1 MEKLWSPWR
10 SQYIE
15 AFNDGKAKSGCIF
28 CNAAHEDIADSDS
41 LLIDKGEFTLTV
53 LNLYPYNNGHLMV
66 VPYRH
71 LSSFD
76 LLNREEKNEVMD
88 KLQFATNAL
97 KLVSKPDGFNIG
109 ANIGQVSGAGI
120 ADHIHFH
127 VVPRWNGDTNFM
139 PVLGEVKVLSQDL
152 LATKKALIE
161 AYKTL
166 ATSTSH

>member
-15 AFNDGKAKSGCIF
+15 AFKDAKTNPGCVF
-28 CNAAHEDIADSDS
+28 CNAAKEELASQNS
-41 LLIDKGEFTLTV
+41 LLVEKGEFTFTV

-66 VPYRH
+66 IPYRH

-76 LLNREEKNEVMD
+76 LLNRDERIEIMD
-88 KLQFATNAL
+88 KLELATKAL
-97 KLVSKPDGFNIG
+97 KLLSKPDGFNIG

-120 ADHIHFH
+120 ADHVHFH

-139 PVLGEVKVLSQDL
+139 PILGEVKVLSQDL
-152 LATKKALIE
+152 LATKNGLVE

-166 ATSTSH
+166 NENT